1 MSDPISLGILAGVA
15 AWVLAVAMI
24 LSLRNRR
31 NEEDENGNPGLPV
44 EHRPC
49 DRCGKPVLVGAELY
63 HAKHCLGRPRG
74 VRVENRYSERRRR

>member
-31 NEEDENGNPGLPV
+31 NEEDEEDRLPV

-63 HAKHCLGRPRG
+63 HAKHCWGRPRG
-74 VRVENRYSERRRR
+74 MRVENRYSERRRR